1 MYGSPEAKPSS
12 IIPKSFCFIW
22 RILTNST

>member
-12 IIPKSFCFIW
+12 IIPKSFCFMS
-22 RILTNST
+22 RILANSN